1 MKEGK
6 PEYAQAEL
14 FIVSMLEEE
23 LSPALLYH
31 NMDHTLDVL
40 DAAMKISAAEKVPEE
55 EVRLLRIAVL
65 FHDAG
70 FIYVYK
76 HHEETGCEMAREY
89 LPRFGFSNAQ
99 IVQVCEMIMSTK
111 IPQKPKSLLDQII
124 ADADLD
130 YLGRKDV
137 YMIAAKL
144 HEEMRL
150 HHEMHAVGQW
160 IPFQIKF
167 LKQHQYF
174 TAYSRNL
181 REPYK
186 NHYLQQLIDQLNTQ

>member
-1 MKEGK
+1 MTEGK
-6 PEYAQAEL
+6 PEYGQAEL
-14 FIVSMLEEE
+14 FIVSMLEKE
-23 LSPALLYH
+23 LSSALLYH
-31 NMDHTLDVL
+31 NKDHTLDVL

-55 EVRLLRIAVL
+55 DVRLLRIAVL

-70 FIYVYK
+70 FIHVYK
-76 HHEETGCEMAREY
+76 HHEETGCEMAREF
-89 LPRFGFSNAQ
+89 LPRFGLTGTQ
-99 IVQVCEMIMSTK
+99 IAQVCEMIMSTK
-111 IPQKPKSLLDQII
+111 IPQNPKSLLDQII

-137 YMIAAKL
+137 YIIAEKL
-144 HEEMRL
+144 HDEMKL
-150 HHEMHAVGQW
+150 HNEMHDEAQW

-186 NHYLQQLIDQLNTQ
+186 NQYLQQMIDQLNT